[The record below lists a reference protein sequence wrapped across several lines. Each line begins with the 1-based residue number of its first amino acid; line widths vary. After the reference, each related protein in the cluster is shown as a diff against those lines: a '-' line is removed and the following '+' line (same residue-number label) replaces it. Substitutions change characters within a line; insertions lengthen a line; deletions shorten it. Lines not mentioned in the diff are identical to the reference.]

1 MAADSVPQIMAATK
15 TGMRNVNETG
25 GSAWIYCMSRRKA
38 SVVAMKTSAMMTPV
52 TPPGAI
58 ALRPQIRARSKYF
71 VASAIARRPEP
82 GWEKGRLSK
91 PANCRAN
98 RRMLMGGMSPRF
110 PERSWQPAAS
120 TLPQNTG
127 LAAPSRWQFRTY
139 ATSSGGRLKV
149 AIMAG
154 IGPSLPSAAFAR
166 DGSYP
171 GISGRPARA
180 SMTRSACAEAQ
191 HQKHHFDAERAPDG

>member
-1 MAADSVPQIMAATK
+1 MNVVPPPTAVMAADSVPQIMAATK

-98 RRMLMGGMSPRF
+98 RRMLMRHL
-110 PERSWQPAAS
+110 PAGSSAL
-120 TLPQNTG
+120 TLPVQ
-127 LAAPSRWQFRTY
+127 
-139 ATSSGGRLKV
+139 
-149 AIMAG
+149 AG
-154 IGPSLPSAAFAR
+154 V
-166 DGSYP
+166 
-171 GISGRPARA
+171 
-180 SMTRSACAEAQ
+180 
-191 HQKHHFDAERAPDG
+191 